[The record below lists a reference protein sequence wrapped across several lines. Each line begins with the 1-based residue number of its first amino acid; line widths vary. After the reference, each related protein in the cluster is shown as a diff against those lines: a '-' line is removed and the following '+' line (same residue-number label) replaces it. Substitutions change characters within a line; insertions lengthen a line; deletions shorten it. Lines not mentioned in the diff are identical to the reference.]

1 MVCSL
6 RPSLR
11 VISIHVP
18 LAGHDDGGNYLVS
31 DPALISIH
39 MPLAGHDKYAMAGAA
54 NDFAFQSTCP
64 LRGTTGRI
72 TMLVDDNV
80 FQSTCP
86 LRGTTF
92 ARPVDLT
99 VQNFNPRAPCG
110 ARQDVTCFDLVC
122 SHFNPRAP
130 CGARLCPPSLRLLK
144 AQFQSTCPL
153 RGTTI
158 RRVEGG
164 VQLGISIHVPL
175 AGHDC
180 CGCGQGIGQPNFNP
194 RAPCGA
200 RQTLCDEC
208 ARHLNFNPRAPC
220 GARL

>member
-110 ARQDVTCFDLVC
+110 ARLCIC
-122 SHFNPRAP
+122 SRRRTIEP
-130 CGARLCPPSLRLLK
+130 
-144 AQFQSTCPL
+144 FQSTCPL
-153 RGTTI
+153 RGTTWTVP
-158 RRVEGG
+158 VEMTCLHRF
-164 VQLGISIHVPL
+164 QSTCPL
-175 AGHDC
+175 RGT
-180 CGCGQGIGQPNFNP
+180 P
-194 RAPCGA
+194 RPTTTPLTH
-200 RQTLCDEC
+200 R
-208 ARHLNFNPRAPC
+208 NFNPRAPC
-220 GARL
+220 GARLQKGTKITVHFCENRLDLRFSADSAAYQEQNRS

>member
-110 ARQDVTCFDLVC
+110 ARRRRKQ
-122 SHFNPRAP
+122 
-130 CGARLCPPSLRLLK
+130 
-144 AQFQSTCPL
+144 
-153 RGTTI
+153 RGQTDQ
-158 RRVEGG
+158 R
-164 VQLGISIHVPL
+164 ISIHEPL